1 MNVYELVGI
10 VKKCVVAEKV
20 YKESALGFMSDVR
33 LEEMSEYILCMCVC
47 CISKDLQKGDEL

>member
-47 CISKDLQKGDEL
+47 MCVLYF